1 MKTFDSP
8 SETNYPALF
17 LAKSF
22 SGDLKFLNSKNH
34 KKYWKSKNISG
45 PSNRTVLKW
54 IKSNARALVVR
65 NHYNFFNET
74 RINLKS
80 HVSIQYLTMNGSWAD
95 YHRGKEFIGNTKTD
109 EIEIITLPLPIRTNI
124 IRLFIQGWAYS
135 NEIFCEI
142 SHFRNFDKIFVNFVY
157 RYCNEGI

>member
-65 NHYNFFNET
+65 NHYNFFNER

-124 IRLFIQGWAYS
+124 IRLFIQGWAET
-135 NEIFCEI
+135 NEFFFVRFHIFI
-142 SHFRNFDKIFVNFVY
+142 TLTNFL
-157 RYCNEGI
+157 